1 MNINTLNENIFKNHN
16 SYYMLVDEDDT
27 GLLGF
32 VARPKYSTNP
42 SDSFLEYE
50 TTYDVAQAYV
60 ILSGD
65 PLLEVV
71 ELLAPYLSLYKV
83 NPTYEFE
90 YIDSWIE
97 VGGTQ

>member
-1 MNINTLNENIFKNHN
+1 MNINTLNENIFKRDD
-16 SYYMLVDEDDT
+16 SYYVLVDEDDT

-32 VARPKYSTNP
+32 VVRPKYSMNP
-42 SDSFLEYE
+42 NNSFLEYE
-50 TTYDVAQAYV
+50 TTYSVSHAYV

-90 YIDSWIE
+90 YVETAILKGDS
-97 VGGTQ
+97 Q